1 MNRAHALIVSFG
13 VAVAA
18 IAGVFALTSTVSLSG
33 QARAST
39 DKQVATRTAQ
49 LDRYEAS
56 LRKALAQKPPRLP
69 AIPAAGIQFAGAQS
83 AAPAGVPSTPVRV
96 VYHRPPPIVVVKHR
110 AGSEGEA
117 EYEHGSELDD

>member
-13 VAVAA
+13 VAVA
-18 IAGVFALTSTVSLSG
+18 IAGVFALTSPVFLRG

-39 DKQVATRTAQ
+39 DKQVATRAAQ

-56 LRKALAQKPPRLP
+56 LRRARAQKPPKLP

-117 EYEHGSELDD
+117 EYEPGSELDD